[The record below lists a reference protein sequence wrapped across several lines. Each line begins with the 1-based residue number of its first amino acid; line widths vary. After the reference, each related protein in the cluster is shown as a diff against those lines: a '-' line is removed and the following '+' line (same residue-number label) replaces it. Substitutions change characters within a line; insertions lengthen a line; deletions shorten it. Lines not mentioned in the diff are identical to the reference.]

1 MRKINNIWDEY
12 EKYEIIGSGAF
23 AKVYRAKNK
32 STNKYV
38 AIKEIVKTKIK
49 RNNILNEI
57 EIMKKLKSENS
68 LLLIDEIETKEA
80 YYLILELCYI
90 SLEEYLKE
98 RKESLSINEIREVLL
113 ELNKSLK
120 EMKEKNIIHR
130 DLKPSNILLSLNK
143 SQINKISF
151 KISDF
156 GLSKLLDES
165 KINNMSIN
173 GTPITMAPEVLKGEN
188 DLICDKSDIWSL
200 GIIIYY
206 MLFKEYPYNGKNEY
220 QIIKNIESNKQ
231 LKQINNKELDDLI
244 KKMLVININERI
256 SWEKYFEHP
265 FFKINSNQI
274 QIINQS
280 NQLNLPIFNLKCEK
294 HSNKDL
300 IGYCP
305 VCKCNICFICYHEHS
320 SKNHKVILFSQ
331 IGFTQDELNQTNDL
345 IEQIENNIKKFKKI
359 KDEINDFIQNIKLI
373 KENCSIYENDKENN
387 FKIYSIECLKIIND
401 KLKFEENIKFP
412 QLDKWELRYI
422 N

>member
-1 MRKINNIWDEY
+1 MRNINNIWDEY
-12 EKYEIIGSGAF
+12 KKYEIIGLGTF
-23 AKVYRAKNK
+23 TTVYRAKNK

-38 AIKEIVKTKIK
+38 AIKEIMKTKIK
-49 RNNILNEI
+49 INNILNEI

-68 LLLIDEIETKEA
+68 LLLIDEIETKES

-98 RKESLSINEIREVLL
+98 RKEPLSINEIREVLL

-156 GLSKLLDES
+156 GLSKLLNES
-165 KINNMSIN
+165 KTNNMSIN
-173 GTPITMAPEVLKGEN
+173 GTPITMAPEVLKGQN
-188 DLICDKSDIWSL
+188 DLICSKSDIWSL

-206 MLFKEYPYNGKNEY
+206 MLFKEYPYNG
-220 QIIKNIESNKQ
+220 NKK

-244 KKMLVININERI
+244 KKMLVINIDERI
-256 SWEKYFEHP
+256 TWEKYFEHT
-265 FFKINSNQI
+265 FFKINQSNQI
-274 QIINQS
+274 QIINQL

-305 VCKCNICFICYHEHS
+305 VCKCNICLICYHEHS
-320 SKNHKVILFSQ
+320 SKYHKVILFSQ

-345 IEQIENNIKKFKKI
+345 IEQIENNIKKLTEI
-359 KDEINDFIQNIKLI
+359 KDKINNFIQNIKSI

-387 FKIYSIECLKIIND
+387 FKIYSIECIKIIND
-401 KLKFEENIKFP
+401 KLKCEENIKFP
-412 QLDKWELRYI
+412 KLSKWELRYI
-422 N
+422 Y

>member
-1 MRKINNIWDEY
+1 MRNINNIWDEY
-12 EKYEIIGSGAF
+12 DKYEIIGSGAF
-23 AKVYRAKNK
+23 ATVYRAKNK

-38 AIKEIVKTKIK
+38 AIKEIMKTKIK
-49 RNNILNEI
+49 INNILNEI

-68 LLLIDEIETKEA
+68 LLLIDEIETKES

-98 RKESLSINEIREVLL
+98 RKECLSINEIREVLL

-173 GTPITMAPEVLKGEN
+173 GTPITMAPEVLKGQN
-188 DLICDKSDIWSL
+188 NLICSKSDIWSL

-206 MLFKEYPYNGKNEY
+206 MLFKEYPYNGENEY
-220 QIIKNIESNKQ
+220 QIIKNIESNKK
-231 LKQINNKELDDLI
+231 LKKINNNELDDLI
-244 KKMLVININERI
+244 NKMLVINVNQRI
-256 SWEKYFEHP
+256 TWEKYFEHS
-265 FFKINSNQI
+265 FFQINSNQI

-280 NQLNLPIFNLKCEK
+280 NQLNFPIFNLKCEK

-305 VCKCNICFICYHEHS
+305 ICKCNICLICYHEHS
-320 SKNHKVILFSQ
+320 SKYHKVILFSQ
-331 IGFTQDELNQTNDL
+331 IGFTEDELKQINNLTNQ
-345 IEQIENNIKKFKKI
+345 IKNNIEKLTKI
-359 KDEINDFIQNIKLI
+359 KDEINEFINNVKLI
-373 KENCSIYENDKENN
+373 KENSSIYENDKENN
-387 FKIYSIECLKIIND
+387 FKLYTIECLKIIND
-401 KLKFEENIKFP
+401 KFKFEENIKLP
-412 QLDKWELRYI
+412 VLYKWELRYI